1 MLFFNNKKA
10 DMIFSPVNGKCV
22 TLDEVP
28 DKTFSSKMIGDG
40 LAFIYDGNTIY
51 SPCYGEV
58 SMIASTKHA
67 MAIKMKNG
75 AELLLHIGLE
85 TVLKKG
91 KGFHILVDLNQRVR
105 QGQKLVVLDRQEFK
119 GLNLIT
125 PLLVANTEDYE
136 FDSSISK
143 EVKMGEELFE
153 IKNIGV

>member
-1 MLFFNNKKA
+1 MTFFNKKKP
-10 DMIFSPVNGKCV
+10 DMIFSPINGRCV

-58 SMIASTKHA
+58 IMIASTKHA
-67 MAIKMKNG
+67 LAIKMKNG

-91 KGFHILVDLNQRVR
+91 KGFRILVDLNQRVR
-105 QGQKLVVLDRQEFK
+105 PGQKLVVLDRQEFK

-136 FDSSISK
+136 FDASISK